1 MLDLRRL
8 DLDTIAEALAD
19 QGDYFEHRLAEHPAS
34 GGLMLWT
41 SDTGLDGQYPI
52 ELDDVD
58 DSLVAISP
66 LPPSVWYRDMVEFAE
81 AVSDETA
88 RERLLRALQGRG
100 PFRRFKNELYQRWPD
115 LISAWHV
122 FRAHGAN
129 AEHSSGWSKT
139 DSSTATRPRTSC
151 RGDPSVVRPEP
162 LELTRVSVVRCQGG
176 WLPSFVTVGAGW
188 QEGSEWARFD
198 SQRHATPLW
207 RLQCLRTASPQVRGR
222 FRLLRA
228 ADRKG
233 SRSRS
238 VPSVSSR

>member
-19 QGDYFEHRLAEHPAS
+19 QGDYFEHRWLIDPAS

-122 FRAHGAN
+122 FRDTRGERRALEWLVENGLVDGN
-129 AEHSSGWSKT
+129 AAEDFLSG
-139 DSSTATRPRTSC
+139 
-151 RGDPSVVRPEP
+151 RPERRP
-162 LELTRVSVVRCQGG
+162 T
-176 WLPSFVTVGAGW
+176 
-188 QEGSEWARFD
+188 
-198 SQRHATPLW
+198 
-207 RLQCLRTASPQVRGR
+207 
-222 FRLLRA
+222 
-228 ADRKG
+228 
-233 SRSRS
+233 
-238 VPSVSSR
+238 